1 MLNEQERRR
10 HSRNDKAR
18 MVCIHD
24 EEASHGDPVP
34 PIDKI
39 AMYCKPLEELPGEQ
53 I

>member
-1 MLNEQERRR
+1 M
-10 HSRNDKAR
+10 HT
-18 MVCIHD
+18 D
-24 EEASHGDPVP
+24 EEASHDPVP